1 MLDIL
6 QVGAVTSTHGLAGEV
21 KVFPTTDDPMRYKD
35 LKTVLVESMPVS
47 VRNLT
52 AGANHRQ
59 KPDSANRRTPGI
71 RQNDTPQPSGDNFR
85 EMHIEHVRFQKNLV
99 ILKFSGLDRIED
111 VEWMRGHALYVTREN
126 AVPLEDGEYFIADLI
141 GLTVYSDEPV
151 SVSGTAFATK
161 LQEEPQTGIEK
172 TLEEKSAPGFLL
184 GKLSDVLQTGANDV
198 YEVKLADGR
207 EVLIPA
213 IRQCILNVDLKQGT
227 MLVHLLEGLLE

>member
-35 LKTVLVESMPVS
+35 LKTVLVESTPVS

-52 AGANHRQ
+52 AGTNHRQ
-59 KPDSANRRTPGI
+59 KADSSNRKTPGI
-71 RQNDTPQPSGDNFR
+71 RQDDTLQPSGDSLR
-85 EMHIEHVRFQKNLV
+85 ELHIEHVRFQKNLV
-99 ILKFSGLDRIED
+99 IVKFSGLDRIED
-111 VEWMRGHALYVTREN
+111 VEWLRGHALYVTREN
-126 AVPLEDGEYFIADLI
+126 AVALEEGEYFIADLI
-141 GLTVYSDEPV
+141 GLTVYADEPV
-151 SVSGTAFATK
+151 YPAGTDLPGK
-161 LQEEPQTGIEK
+161 LQAGIE
-172 TLEEKSAPGFLL
+172 TTEEEKSAPGFLL

-198 YEVKLADGR
+198 YEVKLIDGR

-213 IRQCILNVDLKQGT
+213 IRQCILNVDLEQGT